1 MIELQKSKMQLK
13 LETDCDN
20 VVEIT
25 VCGLLWRSYCT
36 MRHAAPYRKFSPF
49 HWFLFIMH
57 QHHNTKT
64 GTISPCGQLEKSN
77 CILFLLPSLEKHDN
91 LMLFNV
97 YREKEWDNTMH
108 LCDFRHQTTY
118 FKCYQLIKSQ
128 LLTVISSINSNC
140 KCLFLLTRTAQGA
153 YYLTL
158 IIEASSTLSHW

>member
-1 MIELQKSKMQLK
+1 MTFKMKAKKCSQIVLIELQKSKMQLK

-49 HWFLFIMH
+49 HWFLFIIH

-64 GTISPCGQLEKSN
+64 GTISPCRQLEKSN
-77 CILFLLPSLEKHDN
+77 CILFLFPSLEKHDN

-108 LCDFRHQTTY
+108 LSGFVWFQTP
-118 FKCYQLIKSQ
+118 
-128 LLTVISSINSNC
+128 NH
-140 KCLFLLTRTAQGA
+140 LFQMLSA
-153 YYLTL
+153 Y
-158 IIEASSTLSHW
+158 

>member
-1 MIELQKSKMQLK
+1 MCTEKKN
-13 LETDCDN
+13 ET
-20 VVEIT
+20 I
-25 VCGLLWRSYCT
+25 
-36 MRHAAPYRKFSPF
+36 
-49 HWFLFIMH
+49 
-57 QHHNTKT
+57 Q
-64 GTISPCGQLEKSN
+64 
-77 CILFLLPSLEKHDN
+77 CIYLA
-91 LMLFNV
+91 
-97 YREKEWDNTMH
+97 